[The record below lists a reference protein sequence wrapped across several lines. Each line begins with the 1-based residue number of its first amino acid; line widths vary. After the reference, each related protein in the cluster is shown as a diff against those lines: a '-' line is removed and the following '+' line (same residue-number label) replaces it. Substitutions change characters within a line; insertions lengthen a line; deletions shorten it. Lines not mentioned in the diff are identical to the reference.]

1 MPMLLATGL
10 LCLFLASL
18 TAAKVLFAPL
28 RDRQHALERA
38 GAYGIAAARSS
49 SRLGVSIGALR
60 RVAIATLAKTWLAIN
75 RKTSEERV
83 RMRLHAAGLS
93 GRFSPSSFLAGQ
105 FAVGIL
111 FAFFGFSMAS
121 SAFGSIMLASVFG
134 AGSIYVSEF
143 LLSRRASQR
152 TDVAAAALPR
162 LIDQLSISMEAGLSF
177 DASLAHLVERGKGP
191 LVDEMRVML
200 GEIRVGESR
209 TRALKRVAER
219 VPGPEIK
226 AFVQAVV
233 QAEQQ
238 GISLASI
245 LRAQAV
251 DLRNRRQML
260 AEERA
265 MKAPVKM
272 LFPIVI
278 FILPVMFI
286 VIIGPAFVNSGD
298 FFK

>member
-1 MPMLLATGL
+1 MLLATGL
-10 LCLFLASL
+10 LCFLFAGLAG
-18 TAAKVLFAPL
+18 AKVLFAPL
-28 RDRQHALERA
+28 RDRQQALERA
-38 GAYGIAAARSS
+38 GAYGSARTSASS
-49 SRLGVSIGALR
+49 KLGLSLGELR
-60 RVAIATLAKTWLAIN
+60 RVTVVTLARIWLAIN

-83 RMRLHAAGLS
+83 RTRLHAAGLS
-93 GRFSPSSFLAGQ
+93 KRFTPSGFLAGQ
-105 FAVGIL
+105 FGLGML
-111 FAFFGFSMAS
+111 FALFGFSMAS
-121 SAFGSIMLASVFG
+121 SGVGKIMLASVFG
-134 AGSIYVSEF
+134 AGSVYASEF

-152 TDVAAAALPR
+152 ADEGAAALPR

-177 DASLAHLVERGKGP
+177 DASLAHVVERGKGP

-200 GEIRVGESR
+200 GEMRVGESR

-219 VPGPEIK
+219 VAGPEIK

-238 GISLASI
+238 GISLTSI
-245 LRAQAV
+245 LRAQAG

-278 FILPVMFI
+278 FILPVMFV
-286 VIIGPAFVNSGD
+286 VIIGPAFVNSGGV
-298 FFK
+298 FK